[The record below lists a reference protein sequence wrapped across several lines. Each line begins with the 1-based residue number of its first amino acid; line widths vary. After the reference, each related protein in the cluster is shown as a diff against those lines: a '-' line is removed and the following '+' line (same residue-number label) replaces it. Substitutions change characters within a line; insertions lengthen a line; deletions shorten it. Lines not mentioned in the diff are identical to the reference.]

1 MTLYIY
7 FFLFIFIFI
16 YNLQITKRQTA
27 KQKNIQ
33 GYEKAIHKRR
43 NTNKHSAYIIVFVSM
58 IIISA
63 TRTPINAFKLK
74 YIQV

>member
-33 GYEKAIHKRR
+33 GYEKGNSQK
-43 NTNKHSAYIIVFVSM
+43 K
-58 IIISA
+58 
-63 TRTPINAFKLK
+63 K
-74 YIQV
+74 YK